1 MMERIFFPFGDWNG
15 SPVSH
20 CHYLSSMLFFFFFSS
35 SYMLSNIMANY
46 GMKKLNVCFVVI
58 IASA

>member
-1 MMERIFFPFGDWNG
+1 ME
-15 SPVSH
+15 VL
-20 CHYLSSMLFFFFFSS
+20 YLTVTISVVCFFFFFSS